1 MTVTND
7 KDVESLPAT
16 TVHQIMSRY
25 DSTLDEHGIQLQIQ
39 AEQIKQLQDNNIKLE
54 NVVMHENRETRA
66 TITET
71 NKQLME
77 LMNSLMGYK
86 TGQNQINQ
94 SITIARWESIA
105 KIIGLLAGSGGVIYY
120 LFGGQ

>member
-1 MTVTND
+1 
-7 KDVESLPAT
+7 
-16 TVHQIMSRY
+16 MSRY

-77 LMNSLMGYK
+77 LMNGLMGYK

-105 KIIGLLAGSGGVIYY
+105 KIVGLLAGSGGVIYY